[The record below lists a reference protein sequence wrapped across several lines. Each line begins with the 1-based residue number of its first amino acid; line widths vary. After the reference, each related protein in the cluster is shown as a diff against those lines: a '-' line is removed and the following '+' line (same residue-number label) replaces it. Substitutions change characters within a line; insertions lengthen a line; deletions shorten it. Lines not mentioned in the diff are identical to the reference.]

1 MQEVSNVPECSEDLE
16 ERQGARR
23 CDGKNAGK
31 SRVYLGITP
40 ERRDAFVYSS
50 TMLLLQQGQC
60 QLWSAA
66 NMAHEARI
74 LSLDRR
80 KLSKTGPPQMCH
92 QISTQHGRLLEGVE
106 AGGSKSESAG
116 ICHIYWRQAVSLDRS
131 AVPIVN
137 TQDLILNQSRER

>member
-1 MQEVSNVPECSEDLE
+1 MCLSVLSDLE
-16 ERQGARR
+16 ERQSRE
-23 CDGKNAGK
+23 DVMGKNAGK
-31 SRVYLGITP
+31 SRVFLGIIP
-40 ERRDAFVYSS
+40 VRRDAFVYSS
-50 TMLLLQQGQC
+50 TMLLLHQGQC

-80 KLSKTGPPQMCH
+80 KLSKTGPPQMCY
-92 QISTQHGRLLEGVE
+92 QISNQHGRLLEGVE

-131 AVPIVN
+131 AILIVD
-137 TQDLILNQSRER
+137 TQDLMLNQSRERR